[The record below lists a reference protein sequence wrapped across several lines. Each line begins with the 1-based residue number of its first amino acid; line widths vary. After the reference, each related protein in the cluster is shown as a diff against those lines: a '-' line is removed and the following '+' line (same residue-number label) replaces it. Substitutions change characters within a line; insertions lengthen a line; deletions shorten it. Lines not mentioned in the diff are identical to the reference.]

1 MSARVVVV
9 AAAGVADPIA
19 TGLRAAGLDVRGCAE
34 DVPAV
39 LGLAGA
45 ADVAVLDLALAGAD
59 PDVAESL
66 HPVDV
71 LLDAVPSLTVLA
83 IGGSVDHVPVLAAL
97 RAGASGFVRR
107 DTAWT
112 EFADAVTRVAAG
124 ETVFGPGVAE
134 LVLDS
139 YGTAA
144 ADPVSL
150 TERELDIVRLV
161 VDGLTARQIAV
172 RLVLSPRTVENHLQR
187 IVRKL
192 GLTGRAALVR
202 YAIENG
208 LA

>member
-34 DVPAV
+34 DVHQLPEH
-39 LGLAGA
+39 
-45 ADVAVLDLALAGAD
+45 ADVVVLDLAVAGPD
-59 PDVAESL
+59 PDGAEGV
-66 HPVDV
+66 HPVET
-71 LLDAVPSLTVLA
+71 LLDAAPSSTVLA
-83 IGGSVDHVPVLAAL
+83 VGESVEHVPVLAAL

-107 DTAWT
+107 DCGWT
-112 EFADAVTRVAAG
+112 ELAEAVTRVAAG
-124 ETVFGPGVAE
+124 EVVFGPGVAD

-172 RLVLSPRTVENHLQR
+172 RLVLSPRTVENHVHR

-192 GLTGRAALVR
+192 GLAGRAALVR

>member
-9 AAAGVADPIA
+9 AAAAVADQIA

-34 DVPAV
+34 NVS
-39 LGLAGA
+39 GLPED
-45 ADVAVLDLALAGAD
+45 ADVVVLDLAVAGPD
-59 PDVAESL
+59 PDGAESL
-66 HPVDV
+66 HPVEV
-71 LLDAVPSLTVLA
+71 LLDAAPALHVLA
-83 IGGSVDHVPVLAAL
+83 IGESVDHVPVLAAL

-112 EFADAVTRVAAG
+112 ELADAIARVAAG
-124 ETVFGPGVAE
+124 ETVFGPGVAD

-172 RLVLSPRTVENHLQR
+172 RLVLSPRTVENHVQR

-192 GLTGRAALVR
+192 GLAGRAALVR

-208 LA
+208 FA

>member
-9 AAAGVADPIA
+9 AAAGIAGPIA

-34 DVPAV
+34 DVTGSLP
-39 LGLAGA
+39 A
-45 ADVAVLDLALAGAD
+45 ADVVVLDLALAGPD
-59 PDVAESL
+59 PDGVETL
-66 HPVDV
+66 HPVEV
-71 LLDAVPSLTVLA
+71 LLDAAPTLHVLA
-83 IGGSVDHVPVLAAL
+83 VGESVDHVPVLAAL

-107 DTAWT
+107 DTGWT
-112 EFADAVTRVAAG
+112 ELADAVTRVAAG
-124 ETVFGPGVAE
+124 ETVFGPGVAD

-172 RLVLSPRTVENHLQR
+172 RLVLSPRTVENHVQR

-192 GLTGRAALVR
+192 GLAGRAALVR

>member
-9 AAAGVADPIA
+9 AAAGIADPIA

-34 DVPAV
+34 AV
-39 LGLAGA
+39 HEDL
-45 ADVAVLDLALAGAD
+45 ADVDVVVLDIAVAGPD
-59 PDVAESL
+59 PDGAESV
-66 HPVDV
+66 HPVET
-71 LLDAVPSLTVLA
+71 LLDSAPALHVLVV
-83 IGGSVDHVPVLAAL
+83 GESVDHVPVLAAL

-107 DTAWT
+107 DTGWT
-112 EFADAVTRVAAG
+112 ELADAVTRVAAG
-124 ETVFGPGVAE
+124 ETVFGPGVAD

-172 RLVLSPRTVENHLQR
+172 RLVLSPRTVENHVQR

-192 GLTGRAALVR
+192 GLAGRAALVR